1 MSIQRVTKGQAQFDF
16 EDFRSPVLKISGKL
30 VNGIF
35 EPETNLPSTDKK
47 NTRKINDVVGIDFG
61 ATSTKLVRIRK
72 TAAGYALVEADVMP
86 AFRMQEPGGGHKLNV
101 PKKLCA
107 NYAAACMTGTSDHV
121 RFMFISNKMQDAK
134 SIQSRVSKSLGLG
147 NEHRV
152 GFSLVER
159 GRDATDHKV
168 LAASM
173 PAAEVQSIRSMFA
186 SNKPSLVSVEIAGL
200 AALNS
205 FSHVPEVRD
214 AEGTVCYL
222 EAGAE
227 STMISFFI
235 KGELRLVRKFDY
247 GSVYIQQR
255 IQDVL
260 SVDEEDALGVLFE
273 DATSLMDQ
281 SLDPIGSLLQEISIS
296 KKFVER
302 NENSSVS
309 RVYASGGL
317 SYSPYWTFM
326 MAEVMGAELHVW
338 NPFVANGMKTYPKGV
353 QGVESMFAP
362 AVGAALGLMRNP

>member
-1 MSIQRVTKGQAQFDF
+1 LINNGKFANGVF
-16 EDFRSPVLKISGKL
+16 EL
-30 VNGIF
+30 
-35 EPETNLPSTDKK
+35 ETTLPSNEKK
-47 NTRKINDVVGIDFG
+47 NSRKINDVVGIDFG

-72 TAAGYALVEADVMP
+72 TPAGYSLVEADVMP
-86 AFRMQEPGGGHKLNV
+86 AFRLKDPAGGQKLSI

-107 NYAAACMTGTSDHV
+107 NYAAACMTGATDHV
-121 RFMFISNKMQDAK
+121 RFMFISSKMQDAK
-134 SIQSRVSKSLGLG
+134 SIQSRVGKSLGLG

-159 GRDATDHKV
+159 GKEGTDHKV

-173 PAAEVQSIRSMFA
+173 PLGEVQVIRNLFS
-186 SNKPSLVSVEIAGL
+186 SGKPSLISLEIAGL

-205 FSHVPEVRD
+205 FSHVPEVRE

-227 STMISFFI
+227 STMISFFMG
-235 KGELRLVRKFDY
+235 GELRLVRKFDF

-260 SVDEEDALGVLFE
+260 SVDEEDALSVLFE

-281 SLDPIGSLLQEISIS
+281 SLDPIGSLLQELSIS

-302 NENSSVS
+302 NENSRVS
-309 RVYASGGL
+309 KVYASGGL
-317 SYSPYWTFM
+317 SYSPYWTHM
-326 MAEVMGAELHVW
+326 MAEVMGAEVKVW
-338 NPFVANGMKTYPKGV
+338 NPFTANGMKSYPKGV

-362 AVGAALGLMRNP
+362 AVGAALGLIQNP